1 MESMRYTSKYKKGIR
16 RGVKEL
22 TPECDP
28 DESHEQFTH
37 ARERKGMEGERK
49 REDEEVVSE
58 RKK

>member
-1 MESMRYTSKYKKGIR
+1 MRYTSKYKKGIR

-37 ARERKGMEGERK
+37 ARERKGMEEGGRK
-49 REDEEVVSE
+49 SKEEEVVSE
-58 RKK
+58 